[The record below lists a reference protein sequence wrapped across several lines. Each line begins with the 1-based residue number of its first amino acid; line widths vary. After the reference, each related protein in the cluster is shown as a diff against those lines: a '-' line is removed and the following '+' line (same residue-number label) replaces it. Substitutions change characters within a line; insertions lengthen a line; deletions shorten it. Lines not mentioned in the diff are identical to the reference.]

1 MRVKLPHRLTKDEVR
16 ERLRDHA
23 HEIAG
28 NVAAEIDA
36 SWADPDHLN
45 LVVNAMGQELTGA
58 ISIGEGEITVEL
70 DLPFMMSFAEP
81 MIAGAIREKGQALLA

>member
-23 HEIAG
+23 HEIG
-28 NVAAEIDA
+28 GKVAAQIDT

-45 LVVNAMGQELTGA
+45 LSVNAMGQELTGA
-58 ISIGEGEITVEL
+58 ISIGDGEITVEL
-70 DLPFMMSFAEP
+70 DLPFMLSFAEP

>member
-1 MRVKLPHRLTKDEVR
+1 MRVTLSHRLTKDEVR
-16 ERLRDHA
+16 ERLREHA

-58 ISIGEGEITVEL
+58 IAIGDGEITVEL
-70 DLPFMMSFAEP
+70 DLPFMLSFVEP
-81 MIAGAIREKGQALLA
+81 MIASTIREKGQALLA

>member
-28 NVAAEIDA
+28 NVPAQIDT

-45 LVVNAMGQELTGA
+45 LLVNAMGQELTGA